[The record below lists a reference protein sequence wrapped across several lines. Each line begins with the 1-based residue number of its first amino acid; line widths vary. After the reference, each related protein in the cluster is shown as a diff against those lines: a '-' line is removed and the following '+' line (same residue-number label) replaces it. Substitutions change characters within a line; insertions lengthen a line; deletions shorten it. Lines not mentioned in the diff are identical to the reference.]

1 VVTITEQEKQDILIK
16 AKEQFR
22 EKVAEKHIAN
32 TAKCTNLEEFN
43 VNPFLLTYL
52 AQYGFGDSSP
62 ESLAKALVYPR
73 VLGTSINTT
82 FGNFIQSFC
91 NDVLQSYA
99 SIVQGMDI
107 EFIDALDGRKKYCQ
121 LKAGPNTIN
130 SKDVQPII
138 GEFNNIKNLAR
149 TNRMPDFN
157 PLHDC
162 IVCIIYGTRAELSNN
177 YKNIEKEYPVFIGQE
192 FWHRLTGDAD
202 FYSELISAFVETA
215 AESNGVELINN
226 VVAELADKI
235 RNTL

>member
-1 VVTITEQEKQDILIK
+1 MVTITDQEKQDILTK

-32 TAKCTNLEEFN
+32 TAKCTNIDEFN
-43 VNPFLLTYL
+43 INPFLLTYL

-62 ESLAKALVYPR
+62 ESLAKALIYPR

-82 FGNFIQSFC
+82 FGNFIQGFC
-91 NDVLQSYA
+91 NDVLQSFA
-99 SIVQGMDI
+99 SVVQGIDI
-107 EFIDALDGRKKYCQ
+107 EFVDALDGRKKYCQ

-138 GEFNNIKNLAR
+138 GEFNTIRNLAR

-157 PLHDC
+157 PLYDC
-162 IVCIIYGTRAELSNN
+162 IVCIIYGTQSELSNN
-177 YKNIEKEYPVFIGQE
+177 YKNIAKEYPVYIGQE
-192 FWHRLTGDAD
+192 FWHRLTGDVN
-202 FYSELISAFVETA
+202 FYSELISAFVEIA

-226 VVAELADKI
+226 VIAELADKI
-235 RNTL
+235 RDTL